1 MIQFEKYKTFR
12 GRNIIQIIL
21 AKVLDVERVKV
32 GRKEQ
37 NQRRTSGQKYLPW
50 KVGNL
55 PDSGASLPGVKL
67 YGSCAPATGIRPN
80 QTRCFGNYLFLLLFL
95 SH

>member
-37 NQRRTSGQKYLPW
+37 NQRRTSGQ
-50 KVGNL
+50 N
-55 PDSGASLPGVKL
+55 
-67 YGSCAPATGIRPN
+67 
-80 QTRCFGNYLFLLLFL
+80 
-95 SH
+95 